1 MKYNDLKLT
10 ERKEI
15 AAPSYLDGVDLS
27 MLNRGMHTG
36 FFPDVCVMITAYAY
50 NLDKVLGCIPGSAR
64 TTDPKTWKKKY
75 LDGHRPS

>member
-1 MKYNDLKLT
+1 
-10 ERKEI
+10 
-15 AAPSYLDGVDLS
+15 

-75 LDGHRPS
+75 LDGHRPSWQFCVIFTHKGLYYQ

>member
-1 MKYNDLKLT
+1 
-10 ERKEI
+10 
-15 AAPSYLDGVDLS
+15 